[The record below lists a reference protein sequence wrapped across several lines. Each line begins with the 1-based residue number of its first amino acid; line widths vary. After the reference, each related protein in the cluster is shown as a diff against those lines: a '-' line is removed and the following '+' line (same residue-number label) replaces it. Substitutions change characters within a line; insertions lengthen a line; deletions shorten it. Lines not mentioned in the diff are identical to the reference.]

1 MTRKSFIATFIICIL
16 STFPAFGQQL
26 KKEMLQGT
34 GPTNSGRNYAV
45 FYSSGMPESAI
56 WPLGMKLSK
65 NGRTIRHTSSKAIGD
80 NMNVNDKV
88 PFRFIIAPEDGT
100 NATWAGA
107 MGLNTAANS
116 NLAPDGDAATTGCAK
131 YSTTEFPS
139 GWRLPT
145 QREMMLMW
153 LFRGGINV
161 IYPSAQ
167 LSGQYWSATENSM
180 NQAWYLEFNPT
191 APESRA
197 YGKTTNYK
205 YRCVRDY

>member
-1 MTRKSFIATFIICIL
+1 
-16 STFPAFGQQL
+16 
-26 KKEMLQGT
+26 
-34 GPTNSGRNYAV
+34 
-45 FYSSGMPESAI
+45 
-56 WPLGMKLSK
+56 
-65 NGRTIRHTSSKAIGD
+65 
-80 NMNVNDKV
+80 
-88 PFRFIIAPEDGT
+88 
-100 NATWAGA
+100 
-107 MGLNTAANS
+107 
-116 NLAPDGDAATTGCAK
+116 
-131 YSTTEFPS
+131 
-139 GWRLPT
+139 
-145 QREMMLMW
+145 MMLMW